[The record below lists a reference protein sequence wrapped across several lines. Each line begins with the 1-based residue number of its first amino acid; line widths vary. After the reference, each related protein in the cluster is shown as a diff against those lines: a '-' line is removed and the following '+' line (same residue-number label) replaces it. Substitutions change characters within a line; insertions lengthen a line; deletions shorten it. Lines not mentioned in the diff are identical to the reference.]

1 MEGYFWC
8 WRGWLNIIKTS
19 LKNKVNECTE
29 KENKWMKQRV
39 ENILII
45 KTDF

>member
-29 KENKWMKQRV
+29 KKQMDEV
-39 ENILII
+39 ESRKYIDNQN
-45 KTDF
+45 